1 MQIRPAALALLLAS
15 TLALALS
22 GSALAAGIPEK
33 LDAANYQRL
42 SPSLAVS
49 GKPSK
54 EALAALKE
62 AGFRT
67 AIDLRQPTEGVTSA
81 REAVERQ
88 GLTFVSVPVS
98 PETFSLG
105 DAQKVA
111 AVLSDRDA
119 PPVLLFCS
127 SSNRV
132 GGVMAVIERMRGRS
146 KKDALAEGKK
156 AGLRSAAMEKA
167 VLKILDEAPAKASA
181 GK

>member
-1 MQIRPAALALLLAS
+1 MQIRPAAFA
-15 TLALALS
+15 LALALS

-33 LDAANYQRL
+33 LDAASYQRL
-42 SPSLAVS
+42 SPGLAVS

-54 EALAALKE
+54 EALAALKD

-67 AIDLRQPTEGVTSA
+67 AIDLRLPAEGVPAA
-81 REAVERQ
+81 REAVESQ

-105 DAQKVA
+105 DAQRVA
-111 AVLSDRDA
+111 SVLSDPGA
-119 PPVLLFCS
+119 APVLLFCS

-132 GGVMAVIERMRGRS
+132 GGVMAVVERLRGRS
-146 KKDALAEGKK
+146 KEEALAEGKK

-167 VLKILDEAPAKASA
+167 VLKILDEEGSKTWR
-181 GK
+181 